1 MNLAA
6 DLNLNIKGYFER
18 NRLLKRAKNQN
29 GISPKFSLF
38 AKLMYVLQSYGLKN
52 RASACGSQRIV
63 SKAVASVSALLD
75 KKYDQYDRTYYRD
88 KN

>member
-6 DLNLNIKGYFER
+6 DLNLNIKGYFEQ

-38 AKLMYVLQSYGLKN
+38 AKLMCATKLRLKN

-63 SKAVASVSALLD
+63 SKAVASISALLD
-75 KKYDQYDRTYYRD
+75 KKHDQYYRAYYQD